1 MATNRLQFDI
11 TAKDRTKRAFSA
23 IKKGLGG
30 LRKAVLNFKT
40 AIVAAVGVAGIGLL
54 IRNSMKS
61 LDAIGKMSRQLFI
74 SRI

>member
-40 AIVAAVGVAGIGLL
+40 AIVAAVGVSAIGL
-54 IRNSMKS
+54 
-61 LDAIGKMSRQLFI
+61 
-74 SRI
+74 